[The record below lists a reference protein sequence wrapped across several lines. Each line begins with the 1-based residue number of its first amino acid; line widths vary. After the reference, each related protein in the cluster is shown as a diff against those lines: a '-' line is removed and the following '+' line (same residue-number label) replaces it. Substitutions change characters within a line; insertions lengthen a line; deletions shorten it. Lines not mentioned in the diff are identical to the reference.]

1 MAIDANY
8 GAGTDVSTVVALASP
23 LLYIIWTQFGLS
35 SKKPT
40 SIAPI
45 AMSLLDIL
53 SNKSTLVD
61 LKGHS
66 KDEIIEE
73 LVDSLEVGAAIA
85 DRDKA
90 LEAVLEREKIMSTG
104 IGDGIAIP
112 HGKSDAVSQLSAAL
126 GIHKRGVNFD
136 ALDGEPA
143 FVFFL
148 LVSPANVSGPH
159 IKALARISRMLKN
172 DSFKRKLIEADSAE
186 QILGIIEEE
195 EQSHPATG

>member
-1 MAIDANY
+1 MQ
-8 GAGTDVSTVVALASP
+8 TV
-23 LLYIIWTQFGLS
+23 
-35 SKKPT
+35 
-40 SIAPI
+40 
-45 AMSLLDIL
+45 MSLLEIL
-53 SNKSTLVD
+53 SVRSAIVGLQGET
-61 LKGHS
+61 

-73 LVDSLEVGAAIA
+73 LVSSLEVGAAIT
-85 DRDKA
+85 DRDKV

-112 HGKSDAVSQLSAAL
+112 HGKSDAVVELAAAL
-126 GIHKRGVNFD
+126 GIHKRGVDFE

-172 DSFKRKLIEADSAE
+172 DSFKKKLIEAEAAE
-186 QILGIIEEE
+186 QILGVIEEE
-195 EQSHPATG
+195 EKNHPPAG